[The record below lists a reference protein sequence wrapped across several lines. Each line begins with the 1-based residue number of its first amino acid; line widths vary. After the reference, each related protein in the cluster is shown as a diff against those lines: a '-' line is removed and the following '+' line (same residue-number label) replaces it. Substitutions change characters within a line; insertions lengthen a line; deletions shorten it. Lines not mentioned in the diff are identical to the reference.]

1 MTRAGFVARLLWA
14 APCSLLGLCLAL
26 PVMLLG
32 GRARWAQGALEVTWR
47 AHLAACGPRLRRLP
61 FRGVVFGH
69 VIVAVT
75 ADELQQIGAHE
86 RVHVAQYGRWGL
98 FFLPAYAASSVWQ
111 LLRGRDP
118 YWDNFFEVD
127 ARRRSGEEGD

>member
-1 MTRAGFVARLLWA
+1 MARAGFVARLLWA

-26 PVMLLG
+26 PVLLLG

-47 AHLAACGPRLRRLP
+47 AHLAA
-61 FRGVVFGH
+61 FGH
-69 VIVAVT
+69 VILAVT
-75 ADELQQIGAHE
+75 ADELLQIGAHE

-98 FFLPAYAASSVWQ
+98 FFLPAYAASSLWQ

-118 YWDNFFEVD
+118 YWDNAFEVD
-127 ARRRSGEEGD
+127 ARRRSGEGK